1 MAFCKYEL
9 YYGRILSMS
18 KSRYRK
24 ENNTYKIMYY
34 VSIIHN
40 KYDIVWEG
48 DLNIIKDMKI
58 LENIIKEAQDEL

>member
-40 KYDIVWEG
+40 KYDIV
-48 DLNIIKDMKI
+48 
-58 LENIIKEAQDEL
+58 